1 MAITEDE
8 IKDILLDNEY
18 LNNENANYRA
28 YAQDLADFYLPRKAW
43 LTTIRTKGERT
54 KFNFLYDST
63 GIRALRTMASGF
75 ATNLTNRS
83 SRWFALETTDKTLM
97 KNREVRQY
105 FKEVEDQQFAV
116 LEQSNFYNV
125 LNEFYID
132 FGGFGQGTYSM
143 LDDAKE
149 VVRFKEIPVGQV
161 CRVVDARDRLC
172 AIYNNFKLTAR
183 QAYKL
188 WGKNAGKTIAE
199 IIDKKPFEEFEFLHY
214 VGERYGRDVSKSD
227 SGNMSFKSVW
237 INKKEQKAISEGGFM
252 EMPYISEVFYKDNSD
267 PNGFAPTMDVLAE
280 TKLVNAMMRTLIRS
294 AMKQADPPL
303 VMPSRGFILPLNFN
317 PSAINYRDAK
327 TSHEDIQPL
336 PVGQGRLEINEKLI
350 ELVQSKIEEGM
361 FVPLFRALSNI
372 TKQMTIPEIQQRI
385 AENMVLL
392 SPVIGRCDQ
401 GVLSPTIV
409 RLYNIMNRNMLLPQ
423 APEILQGQNFQP
435 VYLSPLAK
443 AQRQTELND
452 IQAFLGEVQAIGS
465 ILPNAIQKIDEDKTV
480 DYLHRVRGL
489 TPEILRN
496 DEDLAHL
503 RDQAAQQQQ
512 AQMMMQSAGGVAQI
526 SKASA
531 EAGKAD
537 AEAQMAGQ
545 NHAKR

>member
-1 MAITEDE
+1 MITEDE
-8 IKDILLDNEY
+8 IKDILLESEY
-18 LNNENANYRA
+18 LNNQSANYRA
-28 YAQDLADFYLPRKAW
+28 YVQDLADFYLPRKAW
-43 LTTIRTKGERT
+43 ITTIRTKGERT

-83 SRWFALETTDKTLM
+83 SRWYGLETTDKTLM

-105 FKEVEDQQFAV
+105 FKEVEDKQFAV

-143 LDDAKE
+143 LDDPKE
-149 VVRFKEIPVGQV
+149 VVRFKMIPIGQV
-161 CRVVDARDRLC
+161 CRVVDANDRLC

-183 QAYKL
+183 QAFKL
-188 WGKNAGKTIAE
+188 WGKNAGQNVLDSLE
-199 IIDKKPFEEFEFLHY
+199 KKPFEEFDFLHF
-214 VGERYGRDVSKSD
+214 VGERYERNVSMSD
-227 SGNMSFKSVW
+227 SSNMPYKSFW
-237 INKKEQKAISEGGFM
+237 INKKERKVIAEGGFM

-267 PNGFAPTMDVLAE
+267 PNGFAPTMDVFAE

-303 VMPSRGFILPLNFN
+303 VMPSRGFVLPLNFN
-317 PSAINYRDAK
+317 PAAMNYRDAK
-327 TSHEDIQPL
+327 TSHEDIQAL
-336 PVGQGRLEINEKLI
+336 PVGQGRLEINEKII
-350 ELVQSKIEEGM
+350 ELIQGKIEEGM
-361 FVPLFRALSNI
+361 FVPLFRALSQI

-392 SPVIGRCDQ
+392 SPVIGRCDH

-409 RLYNIMNRNMLLPQ
+409 RLYNIMNRNMMLPQ
-423 APEILQGQNFQP
+423 APEVLQGQNFQP

-443 AQRQTELND
+443 AQRQTEINEF
-452 IQAFLGEVQAIGS
+452 QAFLGEVQAIGS

-480 DYLHRVRGL
+480 DYLHRVRGI
-489 TPEILRN
+489 TPEILRS
-496 DEDLAHL
+496 DEDLQHL

-512 AQMMMQSAGGVAQI
+512 AMMMMQGAGGAAQI
-526 SKASA
+526 SKTSA
-531 EAGKAD
+531 EAQKAG
-537 AEAQMAGQ
+537 AEAEAAG
-545 NHAKR
+545 KK